1 MTTLNMDAKFGNIMQ
16 NPPQKP
22 SNGSNAPFS
31 RQQFNI
37 QNGKRVSLGQKQAKM
52 TSGSGQNRQA

>member
-22 SNGSNAPFS
+22 SGGSNAPFS

-37 QNGKRVSLGQKQAKM
+37 QNGKRVSLGQK
-52 TSGSGQNRQA
+52 